1 MLFEMEEQANI
12 LESLLGRAEEYGKTS
27 LELFKLKAQ
36 DKTLGVVSSIIS
48 RTVAFVFIFTFF
60 LMGTIGV
67 AYLLGDALG
76 KLWLGFFIVAAFYGI
91 IGFVLYFFL
100 NNRMKRLFGDFLI
113 KQVYK

>member
-1 MLFEMEEQANI
+1 MEEKANI

-27 LELFKLKAQ
+27 LELFKLKAL

-67 AYLLGDALG
+67 AYLLGDVLG
-76 KLWLGFFIVAAFYGI
+76 KLWYGFFIVAAFYGI

-100 NNRMKRLFGDFLI
+100 NDRIKRLVSDFLI

>member
-1 MLFEMEEQANI
+1 MEEKANI

-27 LELFKLKAQ
+27 LELFKLKAL

-48 RTVAFVFIFTFF
+48 RTVAFIFTFF

-67 AYLLGDALG
+67 AYLLGDVLG
-76 KLWLGFFIVAAFYGI
+76 KLWYGFFIVAAFYGI

-100 NNRMKRLFGDFLI
+100 NDRIKRLVSDFLI